1 MVHCSIKSL
10 CSGFCSLI
18 LRRNKIDLW
27 ILLCFFYGVFSGF
40 AQVNIEAEAFVSPSS
55 RTISVK
61 QKVSYFNASQ
71 DTLAEFYLNDWN
83 HAFSSKNSPLAKH
96 FSSSYLRKY
105 HFSNL
110 SQRGETRIDYIRCND
125 LQNADWVRA
134 EKQPDLIKIVLEKK
148 LLPGENL
155 QLDLKYTLRLPEKWL
170 TGYGI
175 DEWGNFNLKNWLIAP
190 AVYDGKW
197 ILYSHQNIDDH
208 YAPLSQLKVILKLP
222 SEYQVV
228 SGMQQKK
235 LPSSHYVNEIELSAR
250 HYNDFSLVVT
260 QLQDFEEFRYG
271 KLKLFSN
278 IIEDDL
284 PDEVKQVTVKRIL
297 SFLEEKLDAYPHQN
311 LMVTQTDYQ
320 RNPVYGLTQLP
331 DFIRP
336 FSDHFQYD
344 LKMLK
349 TITINYLNT
358 SMQFDRRKEEWLLNA
373 ITVYLMMEYIDTYY
387 PEEKMIGKLSDFF
400 GLKWTHLAEVDFNSR
415 YDLFFMNMNRINLD
429 QPLSQS
435 KDSLVKFNQEIANP
449 FKAGIGF
456 SYLNEFLATGI
467 LDATI
472 KEFYQTQQLKSAH
485 SRNFERILKN
495 KSEKNVDWFFEDFI
509 HTNKRLDFTIKK
521 IHKEKDSLKV
531 VIRNKEDHS
540 MPVSVYGIND
550 KTKEILYE
558 TWVENTKGISSV
570 RIPKKN
576 VSRVALNYDG
586 IIPEIN
592 KRNNQKT
599 IGKPLNRPLQFRLF
613 TDLEDPDYA
622 QIFLMPEFSYNYY
635 DGFILGTKILNQA
648 LLPKK
653 FVYHL
658 TPQYGFKSRDIIG
671 RITLTYNQQFRNQ
684 NLSDIYYGFIGQRY
698 HYGPD
703 VFYHRMSPYVVFNW
717 RHRDLRNKE
726 RQSLTIRNVYLHRD
740 DSEFIDFEDNPNYNV
755 LNFRYNYSN
764 RSLIDSYSSFIDYQL
779 GKKFSKLSIMGKY
792 RKLFLNNQQIEF
804 RFFAGKFLYNKTDTD
819 YFSFGLDRPTDYL
832 FDYNYYGRSESSGLF
847 SQQFIES
854 EGGFKSRLN
863 PHFAN
868 DWLTAF
874 NTSVSFYRDVAY
886 VYGDLAVIKNRGE
899 SIKMRY
905 DSGFRL
911 SLVQDYFEVFFP
923 VYSNNGWEIAQPH
936 YDQKIRFI
944 VSLDVKTLMGLFRR
958 TYY

>member
-1 MVHCSIKSL
+1 MFHCSIKSL
-10 CSGFCSLI
+10 YSSVFSLI
-18 LRRNKIDLW
+18 FRRNKIELL
-27 ILLCFFYGVFSGF
+27 IFLCFLFSGFSGF
-40 AQVNIEAEAFVSPSS
+40 AQVNIEAEAFVSPAS

-61 QKVSYFNASQ
+61 QQIAYFNSSQ
-71 DTLAEFYLNDWN
+71 DSLTEFYLNDWN

-96 FSSSYLRKY
+96 FSSAYLRKY

-110 SQRGETRIDYIRCND
+110 SQRGETRIDYIRLLPQQTANWER
-125 LQNADWVRA
+125 LEN
-134 EKQPDLIKIVLEKK
+134 QPDLIRIILDKK
-148 LLPGENL
+148 LLPGETL
-155 QLDLKYTLRLPEKWL
+155 QLELKYTLRLPEKWL
-170 TGYGI
+170 TGYGV
-175 DEWGNFNLKNWLIAP
+175 DEFGNFNLKSWLINP

-197 ILYSHQNIDDH
+197 ILYSHKNIDDSFS
-208 YAPLSQLKVILKLP
+208 PISNLKLKLRLP
-222 SEYQVV
+222 AEYQVF
-228 SGMQQKK
+228 SGMNQKK
-235 LPSSHYVNEIELSAR
+235 NSSSSYPNEIELSAD
-250 HYNDFSLVVT
+250 HFNDYSLVVA
-260 QLQDFEEFRYG
+260 QFPDFEEFHAG
-271 KLKLFSN
+271 KLKLITN
-278 IIEDDL
+278 IKEEDLSAETKQITIE
-284 PDEVKQVTVKRIL
+284 RIL
-297 SFLEEKLDAYPHQN
+297 NFLEEKLDTYPHSN
-311 LMVTQTDYQ
+311 LLITEADYQ
-320 RNPVYGLTQLP
+320 RNPVYGLNQLP

-344 LKMLK
+344 LKMMK
-349 TITINYLNT
+349 SITLNYLTT

-373 ITVYLMMEYIDTYY
+373 MTVYLMMEYIDKYY
-387 PEEKMIGKLSDFF
+387 PEEKMMGKLSDFF
-400 GLKWTHLAEVDFNSR
+400 GLKWTHLAKVDFNSR
-415 YDLFFMNMNRINLD
+415 YELFFMNMNRINLD

-435 KDSLVKFNQEIANP
+435 KDSLIKFNQEIANP

-456 SYLNEFLATGI
+456 RYLDEFLGEEV
-467 LDATI
+467 LGKSI
-472 KEFYQTQQLKSAH
+472 KEFYQTQQMKSAH
-485 SRNFERILKN
+485 SKNFERILKN
-495 KSEKNVDWFFEDFI
+495 NSEKNVTWFFDDFVN
-509 HTNKRLDFTIKK
+509 TNKRLDFKIKK
-521 IHKEKDSLKV
+521 IKKTKDSLEVFVK
-531 VIRNKEDHS
+531 NKENHS
-540 MPVSVYGIND
+540 MPVSVFAID
-550 KTKEILYE
+550 DQSKEILHK
-558 TWVENTKGISSV
+558 TWIEQTEGVSKVTF
-570 RIPKKN
+570 PKEN
-576 VSRVALNYDG
+576 VSRIALNYDG

-599 IGKPLNRPLQFRLF
+599 IGKPLNKPLQFRLF
-613 TDLEDPDYA
+613 TDLEDPNYS

-653 FVYHL
+653 FVYHI

-755 LNFRYNYSN
+755 LNLRYNYSN

-779 GKKFSKLSIMGKY
+779 GKKFSKFSVMGKY

-804 RFFAGKFLYNKTDTD
+804 RFFAGKFLYNKTQTD

-868 DWLTAF
+868 DWMTSF
-874 NTSVSFYRDVAY
+874 NTSISFYRDVAY
-886 VYGDLAVIKNRGE
+886 VYGDLAAIKNRGE
-899 SIKMRY
+899 ALKMRY
-905 DSGFRL
+905 DSGIRL